1 MTTVHIAS
9 FIVRARP
16 EIAAT
21 VAARL
26 GTAPETEVHAVEA
39 GKIIMV
45 VEAASEAALADRMD
59 EIRNDPDVLMVSL
72 VYHQM
77 DGEMDLAA
85 TPDEEIT

>member
-1 MTTVHIAS
+1 MTAVHIAS

-16 EIAAT
+16 EIAAA

-26 GTAPETEVHAVEA
+26 VITPETEVHAVDA
-39 GKIIMV
+39 GKIILV
-45 VEAASEAALADRMD
+45 VEAANETALADRMD

-77 DGEMDLAA
+77 DGEVDLEAA
-85 TPDEEIT
+85 PNKENT

>member
-1 MTTVHIAS
+1 MTHVHIAS

-16 EIAAT
+16 EIAAS

-26 GTAPETEVHAVEA
+26 VTAPDSEVHAVES

-77 DGEMDLAA
+77 DAETDLDAA
-85 TPDEEIT
+85 PHEEIT